1 MQMSLLPWYEYIAEH
16 GIFNSFSDNFYNYP
30 PSYLYFISI
39 ITLFKFIPP
48 VMGIKIISILF
59 DFIAAYF
66 VFKIVKLKYLKGPVP
81 FIASLIFLFAPTVF
95 FNSAV
100 WGQCDI
106 IYTVG
111 ILAVVYYCLTERDL
125 LAIIAFGI
133 AISFKLQAA
142 FIAPFLLL
150 LFLKGKIRWW
160 LFFLIPAIFALTL
173 IPAWIAGRPFEEL
186 FLIYINQANTYHKIT
201 MGAPN
206 LYQWLDNAYY
216 SIFVR
221 MGLLLTTGLVV
232 LGLYSILESKTKID
246 HNFII
251 ILSTLS
257 VLTIPFFLPK
267 MHERYFFT
275 ADVLSIVY
283 AFFFPKY
290 YYVPIVIGLT
300 SFITYVDYLFE
311 ITFISNDLLPFA
323 IIGMIAIIVH
333 HLIKQS
339 KDKEIISLK

>member
-16 GIFNSFSDNFYNYP
+16 GIFNSLSDNFYNYP

-81 FIASLIFLFAPTVF
+81 FNASLIFLFAPTVF

-125 LAIIAFGI
+125 LAIISFGI

-142 FIAPFLLL
+142 FIVPFLLL

-160 LFFLIPAIFALTL
+160 LFFLIPGIFALTL

-186 FLIYINQANTYHKIT
+186 FLVYINQANTYNRIT